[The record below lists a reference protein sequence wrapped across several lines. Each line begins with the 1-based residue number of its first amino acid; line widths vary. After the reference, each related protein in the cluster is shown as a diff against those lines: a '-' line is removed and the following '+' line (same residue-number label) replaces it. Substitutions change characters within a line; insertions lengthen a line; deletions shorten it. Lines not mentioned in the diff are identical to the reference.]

1 MKKIAIRFI
10 AFFLVFAVAG
20 NTITNALYLHS
31 HRLPDGSVITHAHP
45 FNKTQDKSPYKHH
58 RHTQVELFLLSHLH
72 LLFSGAMLM
81 FLLVLS
87 GRSIAYLILSE
98 RKGYHALPS
107 FSVTRP
113 PPTW

>member
-1 MKKIAIRFI
+1 MKKIAIRLI
-10 AFFLVFAVAG
+10 ALLLVFAVAG

-58 RHTQVELFLLSHLH
+58 RHTQVELFLLNHLQ
-72 LLFSGAMLM
+72 LLFGGAMLL

-87 GRSIAYLILSE
+87 AKSVVYLTLSE

-107 FSVTRP
+107 FPVTRP
-113 PPTW
+113 PPVR